1 MKIKIVN
8 LALLLIS
15 MFGTLLALSFLPDE
29 IPVHFDFYGVADR
42 WGSKYE
48 MLIMPVIMLFMLGT
62 WLVTERANMKALDSA
77 DEKKVAEARA
87 NNKVMAFTFT
97 AISILFLFLNGL
109 FLYLSCSQLEG
120 VALPEVDIMRVIA
133 VIMGVLFIVLGNVM
147 PKAKS
152 NRTVG
157 FRMPWTR
164 FNDVTWYK
172 CNRFGGI
179 AMMISGLITALG
191 GLIFGG
197 VVASIIMMLSVFG
210 SLIVILIYAYL
221 VYTDERKKADK

>member
-1 MKIKIVN
+1 MKIKILN
-8 LALLLIS
+8 LALLLVS
-15 MFGTLLALSFLPDE
+15 LFGTLLALSFLPEE

-48 MLIMPVIMLFMLGT
+48 MLIMPIVMLFMLGT
-62 WLVTERANMKALDSA
+62 WFVTEQANMKDLNSDN
-77 DEKKVAEARA
+77 EKKVAEARA
-87 NNKVMAFTFT
+87 NNKVIAFTFT
-97 AISILFLFLNGL
+97 AISILFLFLNAF
-109 FLYLSCSQLEG
+109 FLYLSYSQLEG
-120 VALPEVDIMRVIA
+120 VTLPQVDIMRIIA
-133 VIMGVLFIVLGNVM
+133 VATGVLFIILGNVM

-152 NRTVG
+152 NSTVG

-179 AMMISGLITALG
+179 AMMVSGLITAIG

-197 VVASIIMMLSVFG
+197 VVSSIIMMFSVFG

-221 VYTDERKKADK
+221 IYQDEKKKADE